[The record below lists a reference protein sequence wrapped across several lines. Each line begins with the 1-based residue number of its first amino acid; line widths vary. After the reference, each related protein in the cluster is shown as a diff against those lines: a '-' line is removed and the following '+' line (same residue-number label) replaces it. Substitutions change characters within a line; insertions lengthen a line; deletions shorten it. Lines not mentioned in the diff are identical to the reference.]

1 VTGPVAGRSISA
13 HGLGGAKDLPIPSEL
28 AIAGAVAALVISFT
42 VLAVAWR
49 EPRYDA
55 ATSGRPAP
63 AWLDRLVSS
72 RTLAVTARVLGMA
85 FFLYVAAAAVF
96 GKDSLINTFFGTFY
110 ILLWVGL
117 VPA

>member
-1 VTGPVAGRSISA
+1 MPGTISA

-28 AIAGAVAALVISFT
+28 AIAGAVAALVVSFT

-49 EPRYDA
+49 EPRYDT

-72 RTLAVTARVLGMA
+72 RAFAILGRTVGMV
-85 FFLYVAAAAVF
+85 FFLYVGAAAVF
-96 GKDSLINTFFGTFY
+96 GKDTLVNPFLGTFY
-110 ILLWVGL
+110 ALLWVGL